1 MGFGTSATEIIFFIG
16 SVLVAL
22 SISGVLG
29 ITSVHLASGIQDK
42 GNIIKNRFDTD
53 FAIINNPD
61 NIPVS
66 DGYYVF
72 YIKNTGYNNFYFS
85 SDTVSVIID
94 GILISPSN
102 LSFSSADKVS
112 LDRSEVGEILVNSTL
127 SSGYHTLKVVVYNGI
142 YRKIIFQV

>member
-1 MGFGTSATEIIFFIG
+1 MGFGTSATEIIFFVG

-42 GNIIKNRFDTD
+42 GNIIKNGFDTD
-53 FAIINNPD
+53 FAIINDPD

-66 DGYYVF
+66 AGYYVF
-72 YIKNTGYNNFYFS
+72 YIKNTGYNNFYFNY
-85 SDTVSVIID
+85 DTVSVIID
-94 GILISPSN
+94 GILIGPSN
-102 LSFSSADKVS
+102 LSFSSADGVS
-112 LDRSEVGEILVNSTL
+112 LKRSEVGEILVNSTL

-142 YRKIIFQV
+142 NRKMIFQV